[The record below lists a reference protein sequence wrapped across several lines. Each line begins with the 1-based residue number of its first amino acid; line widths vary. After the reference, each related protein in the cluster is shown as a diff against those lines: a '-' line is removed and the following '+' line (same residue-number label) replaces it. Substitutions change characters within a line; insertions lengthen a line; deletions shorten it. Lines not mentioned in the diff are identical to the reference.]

1 MSHHRDTGSPAAG
14 QGNDVPMS
22 HPRDTKSPAAEQDD
36 DVQMSN
42 TIDIYRPKTWEQ
54 LEGQDG
60 SSAIQAATVSRD
72 QLPLWFIRMV
82 ERMNVTE
89 RDVQGLFQ
97 ALQQEGVTVQADI
110 SQMKA
115 LYQEMAETMQN
126 AYDVVIKR
134 GDIDR
139 EMNHAA
145 IVHLVQA
152 SNEFGTQ
159 VWQTMGN
166 LATDIQQKQAANQ
179 EATQRL
185 TTGVRLIND
194 VLESFTTFQVN
205 WNKGI
210 ENWASK
216 KEDGDRKRDKRIRA
230 LAKAEERQHQRQ
242 LEYETAREQEK
253 KELID
258 RVIQTVMDRMANK
271 QPIDAQSL
279 NEAMQEP
286 NRRPPSPRT
295 FNAAIGTALPPSHN
309 GTDLG
314 SNAGNGGKGNGPPRR
329 RVGLPPS
336 DPSDSSSSDEG
347 SGPRRRIPINPSR
360 RRRDPRPEEEEDKAE
375 RFFQSLFDRLTQPTA
390 TEIARKPKM
399 PEMKAPQIFTG
410 KDKTLFRAWWMSVQ
424 DYVETY
430 SSAFPDEDAQV
441 KWVGSLF
448 SHKALSWHQERRKA
462 IKSQGLKDNWAAFS
476 SAIEARFMD
485 RREVQKDERCIRELQ
500 YEGDID
506 DYITKLEDLNMRVG
520 ASGPMFRAVIWDAMT
535 PDIKKIVYQ
544 AAKGI
549 PRDDDAMI
557 EAVKEAAYIVE
568 NIDEEIKGPK
578 KRTLEVR
585 ENRPAKEAARPHE
598 AQQKDRKVKD
608 KGTEKKG
615 SSGKNDKKSDKPAIF
630 ASGREA
636 LQNVPQSEID
646 KHKKDKADCWRCG
659 RSGHKMYECYA
670 KKTVGGTDLSSG
682 GKTASLGKRK
692 RDNEVDDDKDQEK
705 SKGKDKKAKTA
716 AVRQNDEDIDIPD
729 AQPRIWELEESD
741 DMESDF

>member
-1 MSHHRDTGSPAAG
+1 MSHREITESPAV
-14 QGNDVPMS
+14 D
-22 HPRDTKSPAAEQDD
+22 PAE
-36 DVQMSN
+36 DVQMGN
-42 TIDIYRPKTWEQ
+42 TVDIYRPRTWEQ
-54 LEGQDG
+54 LEEQR
-60 SSAIQAATVSRD
+60 APTITEAATVSKD
-72 QLPLWFIRMV
+72 QLPQWFIRMV

-89 RDVQGLFQ
+89 RDIQGLFQ
-97 ALQQEGVTVQADI
+97 ALHKEGVTVQADI

-115 LYQEMAETMQN
+115 LYQEMTETMQN
-126 AYDVVIKR
+126 AYDVVIKK

-139 EMNHAA
+139 EINHAA
-145 IVHLVQA
+145 ILRLVQA
-152 SNEFGTQ
+152 SNEFGTR
-159 VWQTMGN
+159 VWQTMGD
-166 LATDIQQKQAANQ
+166 LATDIKQKQEANQ
-179 EATQRL
+179 EAGQRL
-185 TTGVRLIND
+185 TTGVRIIND
-194 VLESFTTFQVN
+194 VLEGFANYQAN
-205 WNKGI
+205 WNKNV
-210 ENWASK
+210 ENWASE
-216 KEDGDRKRDKRIRA
+216 KETRDRKRDKRIRD
-230 LAKAEERQHQRQ
+230 LAKAEERQQRRQ
-242 LEYETAREQEK
+242 LEYEAAREQEK
-253 KELID
+253 NELID
-258 RVIQTVMDRMANK
+258 KVIQTITGRMAK
-271 QPIDAQSL
+271 QQPIDTRSITEAI
-279 NEAMQEP
+279 NEQT
-286 NRRPPSPRT
+286 RQTSPSPSAI
-295 FNAAIGTALPPSHN
+295 NAAIQAALPPSQN
-309 GTDLG
+309 NTGLG
-314 SNAGNGGKGNGPPRR
+314 NSAGNGGGGRGPPGR
-329 RVGLPPS
+329 RVGLPPA
-336 DPSDSSSSDEG
+336 DPSDSSSSDED
-347 SGPRRRIPINPSR
+347 SGPRRRIPEVNR
-360 RRRDPRPEEEEDKAE
+360 RNRRQEKQPEGRDEDRADQ
-375 RFFQSLFDRLTQPTA
+375 FFQALYDRLVQPT
-390 TEIARKPKM
+390 TVEIDRKPKM

-476 SAIEARFMD
+476 SAIETRFMD
-485 RREVQKDERCIRELQ
+485 RREVQKDERRIRELQ

-535 PDIKKIVYQ
+535 PDIKKMVYQ

-585 ENRPAKEAARPHE
+585 ENRQTKEAARPRE
-598 AQQKDRKVKD
+598 AQQKDRKIKD
-608 KGTEKKG
+608 KDSEKKG
-615 SSGKNDKKSDKPAIF
+615 SSGKKDKKSDKPAIF

-670 KKTVGGTDLSSG
+670 KKTVGGTELSSG

-692 RDNEVDDDKDQEK
+692 RDDEAEDDKEPEK

-716 AVRQNDEDIDIPD
+716 AVRQDDEDIDLPD